1 MPAGTLLWN
10 TGTVLMLKHR
20 NFHFNQFKAMFNT
33 KKAKKMHILLHS
45 PFTYQSTKV
54 CQDQDS
60 KDSIQ
65 QDYIVKAHSKKKNT
79 AQRKQGKNSEKL
91 LTPGSLE
98 PAMNGGMIM
107 THMLG

>member
-1 MPAGTLLWN
+1 
-10 TGTVLMLKHR
+10 
-20 NFHFNQFKAMFNT
+20 MFNT

-98 PAMNGGMIM
+98 PAMNGGVIM